1 MKNMDS
7 SGSCG
12 TLSTSN
18 ISSFS
23 SSNASTTSST
33 FSSTSVVTIDDLS
46 NRISK
51 MRTGSG
57 DDAHIDEGWLQN
69 FLERQETR
77 RLQYQN
83 SPNSHHLL
91 NKQLRQ
97 CTKSLNQDT
106 TDTVEKHY
114 RRRRHVQRK
123 DSKVSGPL
131 KKLIHKR
138 QICYSD
144 AKNKMFLNSSKNDIN
159 NSLDLKNENNKDSSN
174 DIIQI
179 NNGWIDVCSDTTTTT
194 KKTLQDDANKQEE
207 FNFSSS
213 FSSIFGNSK
222 QEPKKRLDKLQ
233 EGDDDD
239 EEEEE
244 MEVTT
249 SDKDFILLHD
259 KKTDHNHNKI
269 HSKPDKKEGK
279 NKKSKVKKFV
289 KKKTTMDD
297 NKGLDNGAFSMWS
310 I

>member
-1 MKNMDS
+1 MDS

-18 ISSFS
+18 ISSFL
-23 SSNASTTSST
+23 SSNASTTSTTSST
-33 FSSTSVVTIDDLS
+33 FSSTSVLTIDDLS
-46 NRISK
+46 NRISQ

-57 DDAHIDEGWLQN
+57 DDAHIDETWLEN
-69 FLERQETR
+69 FLERQEAR
-77 RLQYQN
+77 RLRYQN

-131 KKLIHKR
+131 KQLIHKR

-144 AKNKMFLNSSKNDIN
+144 AENKMFLNSKKNDNN
-159 NSLDLKNENNKDSSN
+159 NSLDFKTENNKDSSN

-194 KKTLQDDANKQEE
+194 KKTAQDDANEQEE
-207 FNFSSS
+207 FSFSSS
-213 FSSIFGNSK
+213 FSNIFVGNSK
-222 QEPKKRLDKLQ
+222 QQPKKRLDKLQ

-239 EEEEE
+239 EEI
-244 MEVTT
+244 EVTT

-259 KKTDHNHNKI
+259 KKTDYNYNNKL
-269 HSKPDKKEGK
+269 HSKPSKKEGK
-279 NKKSKVKKFV
+279 NKKCNVKKFV
-289 KKKTTMDD
+289 KKKTRMDD
-297 NKGLDNGAFSMWS
+297 NKRLDNGAFSLWS